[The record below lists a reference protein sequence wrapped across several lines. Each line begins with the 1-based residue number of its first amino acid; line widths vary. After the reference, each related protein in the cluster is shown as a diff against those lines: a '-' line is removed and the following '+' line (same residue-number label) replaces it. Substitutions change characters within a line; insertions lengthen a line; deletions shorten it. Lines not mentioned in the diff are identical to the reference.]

1 MCAAAGLTRLGRVA
15 LDGARIKANA
25 SRHKAMSYDRMKEEE
40 TRLTREIAELMA
52 RADAAD
58 TAEDEQF
65 GDRSAQELPEELAR
79 RKSRLEKIRE
89 ARERVLAPARSYQ
102 EVSALRAA
110 GASNEE
116 IFVARQNRFGQDAAQ
131 RLADLDVARE
141 YWWERFA
148 GYSEQRDDLLAEMA
162 EAEASPG
169 ERNAALEALLE
180 QHFEASERRRARALG
195 ASFR

>member
-89 ARERVLAPARSYQ
+89 ARE
-102 EVSALRAA
+102 ALEEAA
-110 GASNEE
+110 WEKAAAHVAKMEAEGRQYRTDPDKAVPHDKDQRNFTDPDSRIMRASNNG
-116 IFVARQNRFGQDAAQ
+116 FDQCGNAQ
-131 RLADLDVARE
+131 VL
-141 YWWERFA
+141 
-148 GYSEQRDDLLAEMA
+148 S
-162 EAEASPG
+162 
-169 ERNAALEALLE
+169 
-180 QHFEASERRRARALG
+180 
-195 ASFR
+195 